1 MNWLLETLTEPSM
14 IQAVAV
20 ISIVAAVG
28 VYFRAAKDIRHFIR
42 HHFCILRRYY
52 GRASGHYRK

>member
-1 MNWLLETLTEPSM
+1 MNWLLETLAEPSM

-28 VYFRAAKDIRHFIR
+28 VAAKDIRHFIR
-42 HHFCILRRYY
+42 HYFCILRRYY

>member
-20 ISIVAAVG
+20 ISIVAAE
-28 VYFRAAKDIRHFIR
+28 DIRHFIR

>member
-1 MNWLLETLTEPSM
+1 MNWLLETLAEPSM

-28 VYFRAAKDIRHFIR
+28 VYLGRLNIRHFIR
-42 HHFCILRRYY
+42 HYFCILRRYY

>member
-28 VYFRAAKDIRHFIR
+28 VYLGRLKIFGIFIR

>member
-28 VYFRAAKDIRHFIR
+28 VYLGQSHIRYVPRIFRIH
-42 HHFCILRRYY
+42 L
-52 GRASGHYRK
+52 

>member
-28 VYFRAAKDIRHFIR
+28 VYFIR

>member
-28 VYFRAAKDIRHFIR
+28 VY
-42 HHFCILRRYY
+42 
-52 GRASGHYRK
+52 

>member
-1 MNWLLETLTEPSM
+1 MNWLLETLAEPSM

-20 ISIVAAVG
+20 ISIVACV
-28 VYFRAAKDIRHFIR
+28 FRAAKDIRHFIR
-42 HHFCILRRYY
+42 HYFCILRRYY

>member
-20 ISIVAAVG
+20 ISIVARLV
-28 VYFRAAKDIRHFIR
+28 
-42 HHFCILRRYY
+42 CI
-52 GRASGHYRK
+52 

>member
-14 IQAVAV
+14 IQAVAFYRGGGWC
-20 ISIVAAVG
+20 I
-28 VYFRAAKDIRHFIR
+28 FRAAKDIRHFIR
-42 HHFCILRRYY
+42 HYFCILRRYY